1 MTNNGNGITI
11 RVEKTKDFVTMSN
24 EHLKNPRLSLRAK
37 GLLSV
42 LLALPDSWEYSIQGL
57 TSICLESYK
66 TVRTILNELKDEG
79 YLEVVKYPPSK
90 INGGRFSYEYIIHE
104 KSQKNRS

>member
-11 RVEKTKDFVTMSN
+11 RVEKTKDFITMSN

-57 TSICLESYK
+57 ASICLESYK
-66 TVRTILNELKDEG
+66 TIKKILAELKVEG
-79 YLEVVKYPPSK
+79 YLEIIKYPPSK
-90 INGGRFSYEYIIHE
+90 ENGGRFSYKYVIHE
-104 KSQKNRS
+104 RSQIK